1 MTGIGSGMLTGV
13 FPLSMS
19 SVLPSAGALML
30 TNSLR
35 MTQFTYNLITSCIT
49 RLIPLMIRIDK
60 NNDMRAVREILQI
73 LTGQLYDARNGYYNA
88 ITKGS
93 LQGCSGVSL
102 MMGYSNPWAVLLRKQ
117 CEAVPLAFQGFM
129 DLGLSILVEVPFT
142 KCICVD
148 AAAHGANFE
157 TYAMDNCYYFAPSH
171 LKGTMMQLIQNAI
184 SPTGVKD
191 SCEAMIQ
198 YTENKFRD
206 SMDPFF
212 VSQVGAFESSASAFD
227 YLLAFIDN
235 KGGKC
240 TDFIANPYATVL
252 LPEPLDYF
260 SACGKTSL
268 CRIKCLADISA
279 FELAYSRDVTSTMTP
294 QSTVISKTQES
305 LMFMDLN
312 LDAYTPMK
320 IDSVVQLLDC
330 SNICGSDE
338 SYLDSNGVNAD
349 TCTAIVG
356 IATNHTIKV
365 MPEPLTPNP

>member
-1 MTGIGSGMLTGV
+1 MLGN
-13 FPLSMS
+13 P
-19 SVLPSAGALML
+19 
-30 TNSLR
+30 LR
-35 MTQFTYNLITSCIT
+35 MAQFSYNLITSCIT
-49 RLIPLMIRIDK
+49 RLIPLMIKIDQ
-60 NNDMRAVREILQI
+60 NHDMRAAREILQI
-73 LTGQLYDARNGYYNA
+73 LTGQLYDNRNGYYNA
-88 ITKGS
+88 ITKGT
-93 LQGCSGVSL
+93 LQGCSGLSL

-117 CEAVPLAFQGFM
+117 CEAVPLALQGIM
-129 DLGLSILVEVPFT
+129 DLSLSILVEVPFT

-148 AAAHGANFE
+148 AAARGANFE
-157 TYAMDNCYYFAPSH
+157 TYAMENCYYFAPSH

-206 SMDPFF
+206 SMQPFF
-212 VSQVGAFESSASAFD
+212 VSQVAAFESSASAFD
-227 YLLAFIDN
+227 YLLTFIDN
-235 KGGKC
+235 QGGKC

-260 SACGKTSL
+260 SVCGKTSL
-268 CRIKCLADISA
+268 CRTKCLADISA
-279 FELAYSRDVTSTMTP
+279 FEMAYARDVTSTMTP

-320 IDSVVQLLDC
+320 IESVVQLLDC
-330 SNICGSDE
+330 SKICGSTEDYVG
-338 SYLDSNGVNAD
+338 STGVNVD

-356 IATNHTIKV
+356 LATNNTIKV
-365 MPEPLTPNP
+365 MSEPFAPNPYPLNPNP